1 MRLTPVYDSAPV
13 LVIEGD
19 PTAVVAPTV
28 RQRLRF
34 LDELAALDDSAWAAP
49 SRCDGWSARDVV
61 VHLDTTNAFWRFSIE
76 SGLAG
81 SPTRFLPG
89 FDPVASPAQLVADA
103 PQLPPAELLARFD
116 ASTRALCDLIGS
128 LDEAGLE
135 AIAEAPPGHLA
146 VGAVVHHALWDS
158 LVHEHDVLDPLG
170 IEVPHHDDEVLASL
184 AYAAGLGAGYDLTR
198 GVQRTGCLALVTT
211 RPDARLAVRVG
222 EQVRVAVVDDAPT
235 DADLVLHGRAR
246 DLLEQLSIR
255 APLAQEIPTDAAWLV
270 SGLATVFD
278 N

>member
-19 PTAVVAPTV
+19 PTAVVAPTI

-34 LDELAALDDSAWAAP
+34 LDELAALDDAAWATP
-49 SRCDGWSARDVV
+49 SRCEGWTARDVI

-76 SGLAG
+76 AGLSGA
-81 SPTRFLPG
+81 PTRFLVD
-89 FDPVASPAQLVADA
+89 FDPVASPAQMVAGA
-103 PQLPPAELLARFD
+103 PDLAPAELLARFD

-128 LDEAGLE
+128 LDPTGLE
-135 AIAEAPPGHLA
+135 ATAEAPPGHLA
-146 VGAVVHHALWDS
+146 VSAVVHHALWDS

-170 IEVPHHDDEVLASL
+170 VEVPHQDDEVLAAL

-198 GVQRTGCLALVTT
+198 GVRRTGRLALVASD
-211 RPDARLAVRVG
+211 PAACLSVQVAD
-222 EQVRVAVVDDAPT
+222 QVRVAVVDEAPA
-235 DADLVLHGRAR
+235 DADVVLRGSAHA
-246 DLLEQLSIR
+246 LLEQLSVR
-255 APLAQEIPTDAAWLV
+255 APLEHEVADDAAWLV

-278 N
+278 T